1 MPKPAAPPLPETITS
16 GQLGRLLGLSERAIN
31 ARRLDGRLETR
42 EGGIDLAALLRAGL
56 TAGRAAGRQTDIDR
70 EAFSLGLWAATCAA
84 AAILAPLPG
93 ETPEAAAARGLRR
106 AMEGDD
112 YFTAPP
118 GWRWPAALDVAEACE
133 IVAKGEEA
141 EPT

>member
-1 MPKPAAPPLPETITS
+1 MPKAAAPPLPATITS

-56 TAGRAAGRQTDIDR
+56 TAGRAAERQADVDR
-70 EAFSLGLWAATCAA
+70 EAFSFAVWSATCAA
-84 AAILAPLPG
+84 AAMLAPLPG

-106 AMEGDD
+106 AMEPDD
-112 YFTAPP
+112 YFTPPP
-118 GWRWPAALDVAEACE
+118 GWLWPDALDVAEARE
-133 IVAKGEEA
+133 IVANAGGER
-141 EPT
+141 